1 MSTTANTSTASS
13 PDANIDIKGQNEVS
27 SNTANASLSSNVQ
40 SSNCNPANEM
50 ESNFVIAKLRCL
62 KEVREKTMQLE
73 RLRKQLKSEVGE
85 TEYEEKCLTEYKKE
99 MESLL
104 SEKMAHVEELRQIH
118 ADIHSMEVVI
128 KQSEEERNRHLEM
141 AKHLHQEYQPLKE
154 VIDKLRSD
162 IGLHPLPE
170 LHEEDEK
177 ISPEFFEKT
186 PKVTETAA
194 WHTIV
199 HQQPSSTDPQI
210 TSSESRGRGTTGA
223 SEKSSSDHSHSHHEP
238 DSQLSVM
245 SQQASSSL
253 IAAANA
259 SAAAASAAQMHHH
272 FSNMHAAVQR
282 VGHSGKAPGSS
293 NTFGLHGIGGNSA
306 SSLMD
311 RPSGLVASSAMR
323 QQPPP
328 MKSCQSCHQQ
338 IHRNA
343 PICPLCKAKSRSR
356 NPKKPKRRVED

>member
-13 PDANIDIKGQNEVS
+13 PEATEMKGQNEAS
-27 SNTANASLSSNVQ
+27 SNSANPSVPSSVQSTTANEL
-40 SSNCNPANEM
+40 

-62 KEVREKTMQLE
+62 KEVREKTLQLE

-85 TEYEEKCLTEYKKE
+85 TEYEEKCLAEYKKE

-170 LHEEDEK
+170 LHEEDDK
-177 ISPEFFEKT
+177 ITPEFFEKT

-199 HQQPSSTDPQI
+199 HQQPSSTDAQT
-210 TSSESRGRGTTGA
+210 TSTDSRSRGTSGA
-223 SEKSSSDHSHSHHEP
+223 NDKSSSISDHSHSHHEA

-253 IAAANA
+253 MAAANA

-282 VGHSGKAPGSS
+282 VGHSGKGPASA